1 MRWVLRN
8 AQGRD
13 EATVRTLLHA
23 CDLSSLGLE
32 AQLDRGYVV
41 AHHENEIVGVAGIEV
56 HGSHGL
62 LRSLAVA
69 PSRRDAG
76 LGAELVRNRIHWA
89 RQQGIESIYLLTTTA
104 AEFFARHGFAVA
116 SRDEAP
122 DEIRASREF
131 SEMCPSTAVF
141 MKLARGG
148 A

>member
-1 MRWVLRN
+1 MRWLLRN

-13 EATVRTLLHA
+13 EATVRGLLDA
-23 CDLSSLGLE
+23 CGLSSLGLE
-32 AQLDRGYVV
+32 EQFDGGYVV
-41 AHHENEIVGVAGIEV
+41 AEQDGQIAGVAGIEV
-56 HGSHGL
+56 HGAHAL
-62 LRSLAVA
+62 LRSLAVL

-76 LGAELVRNRIHWA
+76 LGAELVHNRIRWA

-104 AEFFARHGFAVA
+104 SEFFVRHGFEIS

-122 DEIRASREF
+122 DEIRSSKEF